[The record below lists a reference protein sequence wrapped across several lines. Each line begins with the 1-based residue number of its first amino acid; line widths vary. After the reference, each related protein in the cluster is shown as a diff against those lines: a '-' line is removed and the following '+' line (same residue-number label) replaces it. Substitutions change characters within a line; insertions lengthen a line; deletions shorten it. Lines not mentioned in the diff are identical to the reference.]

1 MKTGIIVTGVLLLI
15 IGALIAMGAVS
26 FPDSKEVLSL
36 GDNSIS
42 VETQKKPSNMLGYVL
57 LDAFRYVLLGI
68 GGVVT
73 AVGAARRKG

>member
-57 LDAFRYVLLGI
+57 LGI